1 MRIDPNVNSSQVAQD
16 AVWMLAAMIVAQNL
30 ARESSAIDSNGA
42 GLAMNTSD
50 SFAENSSTWM
60 QDAVHQSSQVHHPLA
75 SSRRQALI

>member
-1 MRIDPNVNSSQVAQD
+1 
-16 AVWMLAAMIVAQNL
+16 
-30 ARESSAIDSNGA
+30 
-42 GLAMNTSD
+42 MNTSD